1 MPNIFTYF
9 DLDFFL
15 AISYVSSSDED
26 WLSSS
31 SLRSRARWWWY
42 ALCQSFLKI
51 NKNKRSQW
59 IANRLITSD
68 CPNVRHLYQRTIGA
82 ALRHNTR
89 GDTSSYLYLF
99 SCAFV
104 FVRVCN
110 CISTIW
116 AAMRHNDKMN
126 LTIPLPFDLN
136 WPWKVMIL
144 MTYICAKID
153 KLCRWG
159 RWCRWCA
166 DDVDISKVIDRDWFW
181 ILMSPGNCDTVIK
194 GHQLSFHRD

>member
-1 MPNIFTYF
+1 MQVKEGLLWVINVLFLGNKMPNVLHNLTLI
-9 DLDFFL
+9 
-15 AISYVSSSDED
+15 
-26 WLSSS
+26 
-31 SLRSRARWWWY
+31 
-42 ALCQSFLKI
+42 LKI
-51 NKNKRSQW
+51 KRSQW
-59 IANRLITSD
+59 IANRLITSNQQLSE
-68 CPNVRHLYQRTIGA
+68 CTA
-82 ALRHNTR
+82 FASRHNRSGIETQYKS
-89 GDTSSYLYLF
+89 TSYLYFYVQL
-99 SCAFV
+99 
-104 FVRVCN
+104 
-110 CISTIW
+110 CICICPSVQLYFHNMSGN
-116 AAMRHNDKMN
+116 AHNDKMN

-194 GHQLSFHRD
+194 GHQLSFHLD